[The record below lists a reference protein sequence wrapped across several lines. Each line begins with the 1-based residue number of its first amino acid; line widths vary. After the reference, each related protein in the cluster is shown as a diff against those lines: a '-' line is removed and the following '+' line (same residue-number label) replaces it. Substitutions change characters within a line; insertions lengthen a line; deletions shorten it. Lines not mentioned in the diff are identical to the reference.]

1 MHRLQGLNTGV
12 VLYRLERMRQS
23 LLYSTYLHPE
33 AVSDVMERLLSWL
46 CQKVENISRYN
57 LEMSLAE
64 QDWFTA
70 LRWQSHLTISHLF
83 FSFAQPSLIG
93 HLPCKWNT
101 QGSLEVSFKSTLRTI
116 KP

>member
-70 LRWQSHLTISHLF
+70 LRWQF
-83 FSFAQPSLIG
+83 D
-93 HLPCKWNT
+93 
-101 QGSLEVSFKSTLRTI
+101 FKSFDHLSSFLQLCPTFI
-116 KP
+116 DWSPPM